1 MDNSEVSWLAWHWLV
16 GICLTVMCLI
26 SVGIVFASLR
36 PIDYEL
42 MQDLVQDR
50 RYWEMVLFA
59 AIVFGTTMA
68 VALLLNF

>member
-1 MDNSEVSWLAWHWLV
+1 MDNADLSWLAWHWIIGL
-16 GICLTVMCLI
+16 CLAVMCLI
-26 SVGIVFASLR
+26 SLGIVFASVR

-42 MQDLVQDR
+42 MQDLVQER

-59 AIVFGTTMA
+59 ALVFGTTMA